1 MKKRIKIIIAA
12 LVVLAGLFS
21 FNAKGQ
27 SATEVLKEIVT
38 GLNDELPMDDGN
50 GFIWK
55 NASLVDNNIVFRFS
69 NDESKIPMDILI
81 ENKKVFGEVYLE
93 LFAGNLAK
101 DDDFDFVDIFRVTK
115 VGLKLT
121 LVGLKSAK
129 MCSVS
134 YSNAE
139 LLAAMRK

>member
-81 ENKKVFGEVYLE
+81 ENKKVFGDTYLK
-93 LFAGNLAK
+93 LFAGDLAK
-101 DDDFDFVDIFRVTK
+101 EDGLVDLFKETK
-115 VGLKLT
+115 AGLKIT